1 MWAAHCIQ
9 GGVKLTTAFF
19 NNSIFFTAFLLFI
32 FIWHS
37 IARDQI
43 FAIAPLTFIFPNL
56 PYGFENKKNHGKRN
70 ISCRGLITESM

>member
-32 FIWHS
+32 FIRHS
-37 IARDQI
+37 IARDRV
-43 FAIAPLTFIFPNL
+43 FAKTPLTVIFSNL
-56 PYGFENKKNHGKRN
+56 PYGFKNKKNHGKRN
-70 ISCRGLITESM
+70 TPVVV